1 MTVPNTFANATTAI
15 PLVQLDQNFNTG
27 ITLGNTTVFLGNT
40 TTSLGN
46 VTLTGANVT
55 ATTLSSSGAVTEA
68 KRAAVY
74 VYTAWDPSDIV
85 GSDTN
90 ASSTAAST
98 VTAAS
103 YVTQAN
109 SSGTLTSTSVIAGLF
124 RFTITGSNEFNN
136 AATQINLNANLGGT
150 GTILL
155 GVFAKVKV
163 FSYVTGML
171 QPACGSFV
179 FYASMTAGQTVTI
192 LPYVAVVGSGATTNF
207 TQQCTVSAE
216 YCGAT

>member
-1 MTVPNTFANATTAI
+1 MSLILDGTAG
-15 PLVQLDQNFNTG
+15 VN
-27 ITLGNTTVFLGNT
+27 
-40 TTSLGN
+40 
-46 VTLTGANVT
+46 
-55 ATTLSSSGAVTEA
+55 SSGWIVEP

-85 GSDTN
+85 GSNTN
-90 ASSTAAST
+90 ASSSSSATATAAN
-98 VTAAS
+98 
-103 YVTQAN
+103 YITQSN
-109 SSGTLTSTSVIAGLF
+109 SSGTLTSTAVIAGLF

-136 AATQINLNANLGGT
+136 AATQINLNADLGGT

-163 FSYVTGML
+163 LSYVTGML

-207 TQQCTVSAE
+207 TQQATVSAE

>member
-27 ITLGNTTVFLGNT
+27 VTLGNTTVFLGNT

-55 ATTLSSSGAVTEA
+55 ATTLSSSGAFTEA

-74 VYTAWDPSDIV
+74 VYTAWDPSDV
-85 GSDTN
+85 LGSQTVPPG
-90 ASSTAAST
+90 TAAAT
-98 VTAAS
+98 VTAAN
-103 YVTQAN
+103 YITQSN
-109 SSGTLTSTSVIAGLF
+109 SLGTLTNTAVIAGLF
-124 RFTITGSNEFNN
+124 RFTITGTNEFNN
-136 AATQINLNANLGGT
+136 AITQLNLNATLGGT

-155 GVFAKVKV
+155 GTPTTAKV
-163 FSYVTGML
+163 FSYVTGTL
-171 QPACGSFV
+171 QPAMGSIT
-179 FYASMTAGQTVTI
+179 FYATMTAGQTVTI
-192 LPYVAVVGSGATTNF
+192 LPYVYVTGSGTAANF
-207 TQQCTVSAE
+207 TQQCMVAAE